1 MYIILLKKGG
11 NTMFFNSIIYNLCD
25 ILLYFY
31 SMYKKCNVD
40 QSTYDFLLY
49 HLMNKINNYS
59 YKDDKIETIVVGFNQ
74 LGHDD
79 LVLNN
84 LDNNAIYC
92 IKQYIA
98 TNLINTSDDGIYT
111 YNGFHIF
118 LNVCP
123 FEGLTI
129 DSDFIISVCDCMMY

>member
-1 MYIILLKKGG
+1 
-11 NTMFFNSIIYNLCD
+11 MFFNSIIYNLCD

-118 LNVCP
+118 QNVCP

-129 DSDFIISVCDCMMY
+129 DSDFIMSVCDCMMY

>member
-1 MYIILLKKGG
+1 
-11 NTMFFNSIIYNLCD
+11 MFFNSIIYNLCD

-40 QSTYDFLLY
+40 QSTYNFLLY

-59 YKDDKIETIVVGFNQ
+59 FKDDKIETIVVGFNQ

>member
-1 MYIILLKKGG
+1 
-11 NTMFFNSIIYNLCD
+11 MFFNSIIYNLCD

>member
-11 NTMFFNSIIYNLCD
+11 STMFFNSIIYNLCD

-40 QSTYDFLLY
+40 QSTYNFLLY

-59 YKDDKIETIVVGFNQ
+59 FKDDKIETIVVGFNQ

>member
-1 MYIILLKKGG
+1 
-11 NTMFFNSIIYNLCD
+11 MFFNSIIYNLCD

-98 TNLINTSDDGIYT
+98 TNLINTSDDGIYA

>member
-1 MYIILLKKGG
+1 
-11 NTMFFNSIIYNLCD
+11 MFFNSIIYNLCD

-40 QSTYDFLLY
+40 QSTYDFLL
-49 HLMNKINNYS
+49 LMNKINNYS

>member
-1 MYIILLKKGG
+1 
-11 NTMFFNSIIYNLCD
+11 
-25 ILLYFY
+25 
-31 SMYKKCNVD
+31 
-40 QSTYDFLLY
+40 
-49 HLMNKINNYS
+49 MNKINNYS
-59 YKDDKIETIVVGFNQ
+59 YKDDKIETIIVGFNQ

-98 TNLINTSDDGIYT
+98 ANLINTSDDGIYT